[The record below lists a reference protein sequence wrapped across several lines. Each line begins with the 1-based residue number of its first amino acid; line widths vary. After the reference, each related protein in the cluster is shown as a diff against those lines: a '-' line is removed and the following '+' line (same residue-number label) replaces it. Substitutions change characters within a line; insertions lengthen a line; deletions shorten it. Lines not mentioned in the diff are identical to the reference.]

1 MISYKTH
8 DISLEDDIF
17 SFLKDEYIP
26 SIEKEFTTLRN
37 YLEEYKEYNKKK
49 QNGYKEHE
57 NMDIFSKIPLLERI
71 RYVWA
76 KVSDLYIISEL
87 FNTNCSHNEII
98 ILIGNIHYFN
108 LEKVLRHFRIPQI
121 NTQENPNED
130 PENCISAKI
139 FKPI

>member
-1 MISYKTH
+1 
-8 DISLEDDIF
+8 
-17 SFLKDEYIP
+17 
-26 SIEKEFTTLRN
+26 
-37 YLEEYKEYNKKK
+37 
-49 QNGYKEHE
+49 
-57 NMDIFSKIPLLERI
+57 MDIFSKIPLLERI